1 MRPPDPCGS
10 GPTSPALS
18 GRLSI
23 MQRGRLGQLDD
34 NCRRG
39 QGLDQPG
46 RVAVPGRAGRPP
58 AARGRPWARPGPV
71 DLEQHEG
78 LPRERAAAACS
89 CARTCR
95 PRSGRS
101 CEQRAC
107 RRGSFLTHCVGVSSW
122 EKKLSVQ
129 HGACGGA
136 GPGLQSRCRGLHA
149 VLAPRSAPTRWGGVG
164 GSEARAHD
172 NDRPHPTTLAPVGR
186 PRAQQER
193 EKRALRA
200 SGFIANTAC
209 IHTPTTRHTMGTLRG
224 TRLPSGRARTR
235 EPHMLP
241 DPPPL
246 AEPRYEA

>member
-1 MRPPDPCGS
+1 MPGKPPGPGGP

-39 QGLDQPG
+39 QGLGQPG

-58 AARGRPWARPGPV
+58 AALGRPRARPAPV

-78 LPRERAAAACS
+78 LPRQRAAAGCS

-122 EKKLSVQ
+122 EKNLSVEDLWTGLYW
-129 HGACGGA
+129 HGICLKMERLGTTHGD
-136 GPGLQSRCRGLHA
+136 R
-149 VLAPRSAPTRWGGVG
+149 RS
-164 GSEARAHD
+164 
-172 NDRPHPTTLAPVGR
+172 
-186 PRAQQER
+186 Q
-193 EKRALRA
+193 
-200 SGFIANTAC
+200 
-209 IHTPTTRHTMGTLRG
+209 TTRDIGPQNRSGVLWQHI
-224 TRLPSGRARTR
+224 RLSQVNSHA
-235 EPHMLP
+235 
-241 DPPPL
+241 
-246 AEPRYEA
+246 